1 LKLGFRNYSHL
12 FYEIIYLGKAKR
24 KKEKVKRNDAF
35 GGTIFEFTLEATSG
49 NARAGIIQTPHG
61 NIQTPI
67 FMPVGTRA
75 TVKTLSPSELEDM
88 GAQIILGN
96 TYHLY
101 LRPGHDLIKKAGG
114 LHQFMSWDKPI
125 LTDSGGFQV
134 MSLAGLRKITS
145 EGVRFQSHIDGSY
158 HLFTPEKVI
167 EIQNSIGA
175 DIIMSFDECPPYPA
189 TKKYIAESLK
199 TTLDWAKRGKE
210 VHENPEQTLFG
221 IVQGGVFEDLR
232 EESARK
238 LMEID
243 FPGYAIGGLAVGES
257 KQDLLKITQFLNNI
271 LPKNKPRYLMGV
283 GTPKDILD
291 NIENGIDMFDCVM
304 PTRNARKG
312 TVFTRN
318 GKLIIKS
325 VRYKED
331 FSPIDEECDCY
342 TCKNFSRAYIRHLL
356 SVDELLGMRLTSIH
370 SLHFYMEL
378 VKSARKAIFDKKFAE
393 FKKVMIQKL
402 QNEI

>member
-1 LKLGFRNYSHL
+1 
-12 FYEIIYLGKAKR
+12 
-24 KKEKVKRNDAF
+24 
-35 GGTIFEFTLEATSG
+35 
-49 NARAGIIQTPHG
+49 
-61 NIQTPI
+61 
-67 FMPVGTRA
+67 MPVGTRA
-75 TVKTLSPSELEDM
+75 TVKTLSPAELEDI

-101 LRPGHDLIKKAGG
+101 LRPGHDLIQKASG
-114 LHQFMSWDKPI
+114 LHKFMSWNKPI

-134 MSLAGLRKITS
+134 MSLKGLRKITPQ
-145 EGVRFQSHIDGSY
+145 GVRFQSHIDGSY
-158 HLFTPEKVI
+158 HMFTPEKVI
-167 EIQNSIGA
+167 EIQNAIGA

-210 VHENPEQTLFG
+210 AHKNLKQTLFG
-221 IVQGGVFEDLR
+221 IVQGGIYEDLR

-243 FPGYAIGGLAVGES
+243 FPGYSIGGLAVGES
-257 KQDLLKITQFLNNI
+257 KQDLLKITKSLNNI

-312 TVFTRN
+312 TVFTSN

-325 VRYKED
+325 ARYKED

-342 TCKNFSRAYIRHLL
+342 TCKNFSRAYLRHLF
-356 SVDELLGMRLTSIH
+356 SVDELLGMRLATIH

-378 VKSARKAIFDKKFAE
+378 VKSARKAIFDKKFTE
-393 FKKVMIQKL
+393 FKKAVEQKL
-402 QNEI
+402 QNEL

>member
-1 LKLGFRNYSHL
+1 
-12 FYEIIYLGKAKR
+12 
-24 KKEKVKRNDAF
+24 
-35 GGTIFEFTLEATSG
+35 
-49 NARAGIIQTPHG
+49 
-61 NIQTPI
+61 
-67 FMPVGTRA
+67 MPVGTRA
-75 TVKTLSPSELEDM
+75 TVKTLSPAELEDI

-101 LRPGHDLIKKAGG
+101 LRPGHDLIQKASG
-114 LHQFMSWDKPI
+114 LHKFMSWNKPI

-134 MSLAGLRKITS
+134 MSLKGLRKITPQ
-145 EGVRFQSHIDGSY
+145 GVRFQSHIDGSY
-158 HLFTPEKVI
+158 HMFTPEKVI
-167 EIQNSIGA
+167 EIQNAIGA

-210 VHENPEQTLFG
+210 AHKNLKQTLFG
-221 IVQGGVFEDLR
+221 IVQGGIYEDLR

-243 FPGYAIGGLAVGES
+243 FPGYSIGGLAVGES
-257 KQDLLKITQFLNNI
+257 KQDLLKITKSLNNI

-312 TVFTRN
+312 TVFTSN

-325 VRYKED
+325 ARYKED

-342 TCKNFSRAYIRHLL
+342 TCKNFSRAYIRHLF
-356 SVDELLGMRLTSIH
+356 SVEELLGMRLATIH

-378 VKSARKAIFDKKFAE
+378 VKSARKAIFDKKFTE
-393 FKKVMIQKL
+393 FKKAVEQKL
-402 QNEI
+402 QNEL